1 MLACNLNDT
10 VRISAHQTLVS
21 ANAHRIIQI
30 AREHGA
36 VGWKVN
42 GAGGE
47 GGSVTILCDSR
58 SSAKRAMISLIE
70 KENSLFMNIPVYIS
84 RYGVRTWEQGNES

>member
-1 MLACNLNDT
+1 MIDNTDAQSRLNSALVSED
-10 VRISAHQTLVS
+10 AHQ
-21 ANAHRIIQI
+21 IIEI

-47 GGSVTILCDSR
+47 GGSLTILCDSR
-58 SSAKRAMISLIE
+58 SHAKRAMIREIE
-70 KENSLFMNIPVYIS
+70 AADPHYKNIPIYLS
-84 RYGVRTWEQGNES
+84 RFGLRTWEQRQPV